1 MWETYKEKTGR
12 KQGICSTIVLCTLDR
27 KEEETRKM
35 TERKRLKRLR
45 KKKRL
50 KRWKNIS
57 KAISKYNESPKRN
70 KKNEAD

>member
-1 MWETYKEKTGR
+1 VWETYKEKTGR

-45 KKKRL
+45 NKKFL
-50 KRWKNIS
+50 KRRKNIS

>member
-1 MWETYKEKTGR
+1 
-12 KQGICSTIVLCTLDR
+12 
-27 KEEETRKM
+27 M

-45 KKKRL
+45 NKKFL
-50 KRWKNIS
+50 KRRKNIS

>member
-1 MWETYKEKTGR
+1 
-12 KQGICSTIVLCTLDR
+12 
-27 KEEETRKM
+27 M